1 MKVAEELIRALYAIR
16 DAIKGDNGNEGGDEN
31 INNIFS
37 DYILPDK
44 IGLYLKIDSSANIKM
59 YNNIKEY
66 LDDPEHPE
74 DVGLICLYKKEY
86 SNVEKCFFTIDI
98 DNYNNLII
106 TPCDDSGHYSFE
118 LCTDQ
123 IMNNPNNE
131 VYYKIEKYK

>member
-1 MKVAEELIRALYAIR
+1 MKGLLDIINALYSIK
-16 DAIKGDNGNEGGDEN
+16 DAIKGKSNEGGDDEN
-31 INNIFS
+31 INNIFF

-44 IGLYLKIDSSANIKM
+44 IGLYLKIDSGANIKM

-74 DVGLICLYKKEY
+74 GVELTCLYNKEH
-86 SNVEKCFFTIDI
+86 SNIEKCFFTIDI
-98 DNYNNLII
+98 YDQLII
-106 TPCDDSGHYSFE
+106 TPCDDSGNYSFE

-123 IMNNPNNE
+123 IINNPNNE